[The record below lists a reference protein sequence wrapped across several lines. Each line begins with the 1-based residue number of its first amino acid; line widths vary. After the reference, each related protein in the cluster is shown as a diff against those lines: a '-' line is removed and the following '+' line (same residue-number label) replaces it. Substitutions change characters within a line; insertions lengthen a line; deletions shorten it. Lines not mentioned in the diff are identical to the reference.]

1 MKFAIIAA
9 GEGSRLATEGI
20 TQPKPLIP
28 LCGVPMIERLISIF
42 HRCGAE
48 EIIVAVNSARPETH
62 QYLLEFS
69 EANPTFPLRIVVA
82 DTPSSMH
89 TFAALAPY
97 LQEAPF
103 CLTTVDTIF
112 QEEAFRAYLHAAKQY
127 LHHGYDGCMAVTDF
141 VDDESP
147 LYIATTS
154 QFDITGFH
162 DKITDTADKTRDVS
176 DKITDSSDK
185 KADFSD
191 KKADFS
197 EESSDRDKNHH
208 VDSIFIS
215 GGIYTLSPKAL
226 TTLSRCMAEGQHRLR
241 NFQRGLIADGL
252 KLKAYLF
259 DKILDIDHASDIAK
273 AESFLQEGI

>member
-9 GEGSRLATEGI
+9 GEGSRLATEGV

-112 QEEAFRAYLHAAKQY
+112 QEEAFRAYLHATEQY
-127 LHHGYDGCMAVTDF
+127 LLDGYDGCMAVTDF

-147 LYIATTS
+147 LYVAATS

-162 DKITDTADKTRDVS
+162 DKITEAPNSTLG
-176 DKITDSSDK
+176 
-185 KADFSD
+185 
-191 KKADFS
+191 
-197 EESSDRDKNHH
+197 ESY
-208 VDSIFIS
+208 FIS

-226 TTLSRCMAEGQHRLR
+226 TTLSRCMEEGQHRLR

-252 KLKAYLF
+252 KLKAHLF

>member
-9 GEGSRLATEGI
+9 GEGSRLATEGV

-28 LCGVPMIERLISIF
+28 LCGVPMVERLIRIF
-42 HRCGAE
+42 HRSGAE

-62 QYLLEFS
+62 HYLLGFS

-89 TFAALAPY
+89 TFSALAPY

-112 QEEAFRAYLHAAKQY
+112 QEEAFRNYLEAATQH
-127 LHHGYDGCMAVTDF
+127 LQQGYDGCMAVTDF

-147 LYIATTS
+147 LYIATTNQS
-154 QFDITGFH
+154 EITAFLDEMPNH
-162 DKITDTADKTRDVS
+162 K
-176 DKITDSSDK
+176 
-185 KADFSD
+185 
-191 KKADFS
+191 
-197 EESSDRDKNHH
+197 ENESNTSCQLGQDL
-208 VDSIFIS
+208 FIS

-241 NFQRGLIADGL
+241 NFQRGLLADGL
-252 KLKAYLF
+252 RLKAHLF
-259 DKILDIDHASDIAK
+259 EKILDIDHASDIAK
-273 AESFLQEGI
+273 AEAFLQEGI

>member
-9 GEGSRLATEGI
+9 GEGSHLATEGV

-48 EIIVAVNSARPETH
+48 EIIVAVNSTRPETH

-69 EANPTFPLRIVVA
+69 EANPTIPLRIVVA

-112 QEEAFRAYLHAAKQY
+112 QEEAFRAYLHATEQY
-127 LHHGYDGCMAVTDF
+127 LLDGYDGCMAVTDF

-147 LYIATTS
+147 LYVAATS

-162 DKITDTADKTRDVS
+162 DKITDVS
-176 DKITDSSDK
+176 DS

-191 KKADFS
+191 KNTDFS

-252 KLKAYLF
+252 KLKAHLF

-273 AESFLQEGI
+273 AENFLQEGI

>member
-9 GEGSRLATEGI
+9 GEGSRLATEGVP
-20 TQPKPLIP
+20 QPKPLIP

-62 QYLLEFS
+62 QYLLGFS
-69 EANPTFPLRIVVA
+69 EANPTFPLHIVVA

-112 QEEAFRAYLHAAKQY
+112 QEEAFRAYLHATEQY
-127 LHHGYDGCMAVTDF
+127 LLDGYDGCMAVTDF

-147 LYIATTS
+147 LYVAATS

-162 DKITDTADKTRDVS
+162 DKITEAPNSTLR
-176 DKITDSSDK
+176 
-185 KADFSD
+185 
-191 KKADFS
+191 
-197 EESSDRDKNHH
+197 ESY
-208 VDSIFIS
+208 FIS

-226 TTLSRCMAEGQHRLR
+226 TTLSRCMEEGQHRLR

-252 KLKAYLF
+252 KLKAHLF

-273 AESFLQEGI
+273 AECFLQEGI

>member
-9 GEGSRLATEGI
+9 GEGSRLATEGVP
-20 TQPKPLIP
+20 QPKPLIP

-62 QYLLEFS
+62 QYLLGFS

-89 TFAALAPY
+89 TFAALTPY

-112 QEEAFRAYLHAAKQY
+112 QEEAFRAYLHATEQY
-127 LHHGYDGCMAVTDF
+127 LLDGYDGCMAVTDF

-147 LYIATTS
+147 LYVTATS

-162 DKITDTADKTRDVS
+162 DKITEAPNSTLR
-176 DKITDSSDK
+176 
-185 KADFSD
+185 
-191 KKADFS
+191 
-197 EESSDRDKNHH
+197 ESY
-208 VDSIFIS
+208 FIS

-252 KLKAYLF
+252 KLKAHLF

>member
-9 GEGSRLATEGI
+9 GEGSRLATEGV

-112 QEEAFRAYLHAAKQY
+112 QEEAFRAYLHATEQY
-127 LHHGYDGCMAVTDF
+127 LLNGYDGCMAVTDF

-147 LYIATTS
+147 LYVAATS

-162 DKITDTADKTRDVS
+162 DKITEAPNSTLG
-176 DKITDSSDK
+176 
-185 KADFSD
+185 
-191 KKADFS
+191 
-197 EESSDRDKNHH
+197 ESY
-208 VDSIFIS
+208 FIS

-226 TTLSRCMAEGQHRLR
+226 ITLSRCMAEGQHRLR
-241 NFQRGLIADGL
+241 NFQRGLLADGL
-252 KLKAYLF
+252 RLKAHLF
-259 DKILDIDHASDIAK
+259 EKILDIDHANDITK

>member
-9 GEGSRLATEGI
+9 GEGSRLATEGV
-20 TQPKPLIP
+20 TQPKPLIS
-28 LCGVPMIERLISIF
+28 LCGIPMIERLISIF

-48 EIIVAVNSARPETH
+48 EIIVAINSARPETH

-69 EANPTFPLRIVVA
+69 EANPTIPLRIVVA

-112 QEEAFRAYLHAAKQY
+112 QEEPFRAYLHATEQY
-127 LHHGYDGCMAVTDF
+127 LLDGYDGCMAVTDF

-147 LYIATTS
+147 LYVAATS

-162 DKITDTADKTRDVS
+162 DRITEAPNSTLG
-176 DKITDSSDK
+176 
-185 KADFSD
+185 
-191 KKADFS
+191 
-197 EESSDRDKNHH
+197 ESY
-208 VDSIFIS
+208 FIS

-226 TTLSRCMAEGQHRLR
+226 TTLSRCMTEGQHRLR

-252 KLKAYLF
+252 KLKAHLF

>member
-112 QEEAFRAYLHAAKQY
+112 QEEAFLAYLHATEQY
-127 LHHGYDGCMAVTDF
+127 LLDGYDGCMAVTDF

-147 LYIATTS
+147 LYVAATS
-154 QFDITGFH
+154 QLDITGFH
-162 DKITDTADKTRDVS
+162 DKITEAPNSTLG
-176 DKITDSSDK
+176 
-185 KADFSD
+185 
-191 KKADFS
+191 
-197 EESSDRDKNHH
+197 ESY
-208 VDSIFIS
+208 FIS
-215 GGIYTLSPKAL
+215 GGIYTLSPKTL

-252 KLKAYLF
+252 KLKAHLF

>member
-9 GEGSRLATEGI
+9 GEGSRLATEGV

-28 LCGVPMIERLISIF
+28 LCGVPMIERLISLF

-69 EANPTFPLRIVVA
+69 EANPTIPLRIVVA

-112 QEEAFRAYLHAAKQY
+112 QEEAFRAYLHATEQY
-127 LHHGYDGCMAVTDF
+127 LLDGYDGCMAVTDF

-147 LYIATTS
+147 LYVAATS
-154 QFDITGFH
+154 QFDITGFY
-162 DKITDTADKTRDVS
+162 DKITEAPNSTLG
-176 DKITDSSDK
+176 
-185 KADFSD
+185 
-191 KKADFS
+191 
-197 EESSDRDKNHH
+197 ESY
-208 VDSIFIS
+208 FIS

-226 TTLSRCMAEGQHRLR
+226 TTLSRCMEEGQHRLR

-252 KLKAYLF
+252 KLKAHLF
-259 DKILDIDHASDIAK
+259 EKILDIDHASDITK
-273 AESFLQEGI
+273 AEAFLQEGI

>member
-9 GEGSRLATEGI
+9 GEGSRLATEGV

-28 LCGVPMIERLISIF
+28 LCRVPMIERLISIF

-48 EIIVAVNSARPETH
+48 EIIVAVNSTRPETH

-112 QEEAFRAYLHAAKQY
+112 QEEGFRAYLQATEQY
-127 LHHGYDGCMAVTDF
+127 LLNGYDGCMAITDF

-147 LYIATTS
+147 LYVAATS
-154 QFDITGFH
+154 QFDITGFY
-162 DKITDTADKTRDVS
+162 DKITEAPNSTLG
-176 DKITDSSDK
+176 
-185 KADFSD
+185 
-191 KKADFS
+191 
-197 EESSDRDKNHH
+197 ESY
-208 VDSIFIS
+208 FIS

-226 TTLSRCMAEGQHRLR
+226 TTLSRCMEEGQHRLR

-252 KLKAYLF
+252 KLKAHLF
-259 DKILDIDHASDIAK
+259 EKILDIDHASDITK

>member
-20 TQPKPLIP
+20 TSPKPLIS
-28 LCGVPMIERLISIF
+28 LCGVPMIERLIRIF

-69 EANPTFPLRIVVA
+69 EANPTIPLRIVVA

-89 TFAALAPY
+89 TFAALALY

-112 QEEAFRAYLHAAKQY
+112 QEEAFRAYLEAATQH
-127 LHHGYDGCMAVTDF
+127 LQLGYDGCMAVTDF

-147 LYIATTS
+147 LYVTATS
-154 QFDITGFH
+154 QLDITGFH
-162 DKITDTADKTRDVS
+162 DKITEAPNSTLG
-176 DKITDSSDK
+176 
-185 KADFSD
+185 
-191 KKADFS
+191 
-197 EESSDRDKNHH
+197 ESY
-208 VDSIFIS
+208 FIS
-215 GGIYTLSPKAL
+215 GGIYILSPKAL
-226 TTLSRCMAEGQHRLR
+226 ITLSRCMAEGQHRLR
-241 NFQRGLIADGL
+241 NFQRGLLADGL
-252 KLKAYLF
+252 KLKAHLF
-259 DKILDIDHASDIAK
+259 EKILDIDHASDIAK

>member
-9 GEGSRLATEGI
+9 GEGSRLATEGV

-28 LCGVPMIERLISIF
+28 LCRVPMIERLISIF

-69 EANPTFPLRIVVA
+69 EANPTIPLRIVVA

-112 QEEAFRAYLHAAKQY
+112 QEEAFRAYLHATEQY
-127 LHHGYDGCMAVTDF
+127 LLDGYDGCMAVTDF

-147 LYIATTS
+147 LYVAATS

-162 DKITDTADKTRDVS
+162 DKITEAPNSTLG
-176 DKITDSSDK
+176 
-185 KADFSD
+185 
-191 KKADFS
+191 
-197 EESSDRDKNHH
+197 ESY
-208 VDSIFIS
+208 FIS

-273 AESFLQEGI
+273 AESFLQEEI

>member
-9 GEGSRLATEGI
+9 GEGSRLATEGVP
-20 TQPKPLIP
+20 QPKPLIP

-48 EIIVAVNSARPETH
+48 EIIVAVNSTRPETH

-69 EANPTFPLRIVVA
+69 EANPTIPLRIVVA

-112 QEEAFRAYLHAAKQY
+112 QEEAFRAYLHATEQY
-127 LHHGYDGCMAVTDF
+127 LLDGYDGCMAVTDF

-147 LYIATTS
+147 LYVAATS
-154 QFDITGFH
+154 QFDITGFY
-162 DKITDTADKTRDVS
+162 DKITEAPNSTLG
-176 DKITDSSDK
+176 
-185 KADFSD
+185 
-191 KKADFS
+191 
-197 EESSDRDKNHH
+197 ESY
-208 VDSIFIS
+208 FIS

-226 TTLSRCMAEGQHRLR
+226 TTLSRCMEEGQHRLR

-252 KLKAYLF
+252 KLKAHLF
-259 DKILDIDHASDIAK
+259 EKILDIDHASDITK
-273 AESFLQEGI
+273 AEAFLQEGI

>member
-62 QYLLEFS
+62 QYLLAFS
-69 EANPTFPLRIVVA
+69 EANPTIPLRIVVA
-82 DTPSSMH
+82 DAPSSMH

-112 QEEAFRAYLHAAKQY
+112 QEEAFRAYLHATEQY
-127 LHHGYDGCMAVTDF
+127 LLDGYDGCMAVTDF

-147 LYIATTS
+147 LYVTATS

-162 DKITDTADKTRDVS
+162 DKITEAPNSTLG
-176 DKITDSSDK
+176 
-185 KADFSD
+185 
-191 KKADFS
+191 
-197 EESSDRDKNHH
+197 ESY
-208 VDSIFIS
+208 FIS
-215 GGIYTLSPKAL
+215 GGIYTLSTKAL

-252 KLKAYLF
+252 KLKAHLF

-273 AESFLQEGI
+273 AESFLQKGI

>member
-9 GEGSRLATEGI
+9 GEGSRLATEGV

-28 LCGVPMIERLISIF
+28 LCGVPMLERLIRIF

-48 EIIVAVNSARPETH
+48 EIILAVNSTRPETH

-69 EANPTFPLRIVVA
+69 EANPTIPLRIVVA

-112 QEEAFRAYLHAAKQY
+112 QEEAFRAYLHATEQY
-127 LHHGYDGCMAVTDF
+127 LLDGYDGCMAVTDF

-147 LYIATTS
+147 LYVAATS
-154 QFDITGFH
+154 QFDITGFY
-162 DKITDTADKTRDVS
+162 DKITEAPNSTLG
-176 DKITDSSDK
+176 
-185 KADFSD
+185 
-191 KKADFS
+191 
-197 EESSDRDKNHH
+197 ESY
-208 VDSIFIS
+208 FIS

-226 TTLSRCMAEGQHRLR
+226 TTLSRCMEEGQHRLR

-252 KLKAYLF
+252 KLKAHLF
-259 DKILDIDHASDIAK
+259 EKILDIDHASDITK
-273 AESFLQEGI
+273 AEAFLQEGI

>member
-9 GEGSRLATEGI
+9 GEGSRLATEGV
-20 TQPKPLIP
+20 TQPKPLIS
-28 LCGVPMIERLISIF
+28 LCGIPMIERLISIF

-69 EANPTFPLRIVVA
+69 EANPTIPLRIVVA

-112 QEEAFRAYLHAAKQY
+112 QEEAFRAYLHATEQY
-127 LHHGYDGCMAVTDF
+127 LLDGYDGCMAVTDF

-147 LYIATTS
+147 LYVAATS

-162 DKITDTADKTRDVS
+162 DKITEAPNSTLR
-176 DKITDSSDK
+176 
-185 KADFSD
+185 
-191 KKADFS
+191 
-197 EESSDRDKNHH
+197 ESY
-208 VDSIFIS
+208 FIS

-252 KLKAYLF
+252 KLKAHLF

-273 AESFLQEGI
+273 AECFLQEGI

>member
-9 GEGSRLATEGI
+9 GEGSRLATEGV

-28 LCGVPMIERLISIF
+28 LCGVPMFERLIRIF

-48 EIIVAVNSARPETH
+48 EIILAVNSTRPETH

-69 EANPTFPLRIVVA
+69 EANPTIPLSIVVA

-112 QEEAFRAYLHAAKQY
+112 QEEAFRAYLHATEQY
-127 LHHGYDGCMAVTDF
+127 LLDGYDGCMAVTDF

-147 LYIATTS
+147 LYIATTN
-154 QFDITGFH
+154 QNEITAFLDEMPNH
-162 DKITDTADKTRDVS
+162 TENES
-176 DKITDSSDK
+176 NSSCQLGQDL
-185 KADFSD
+185 
-191 KKADFS
+191 
-197 EESSDRDKNHH
+197 
-208 VDSIFIS
+208 FIS

-226 TTLSRCMAEGQHRLR
+226 TTLSRCMEEGQHRLR

-252 KLKAYLF
+252 KLKAHLF

-273 AESFLQEGI
+273 AECFLQEGI

>member
-9 GEGSRLATEGI
+9 GEGSRLATEGV

-69 EANPTFPLRIVVA
+69 EANPTIPLRIVVA

-112 QEEAFRAYLHAAKQY
+112 QEEAFRAYLHATEQY
-127 LHHGYDGCMAVTDF
+127 LLNGYDGCMAVTDF

-147 LYIATTS
+147 LYIAATS

-162 DKITDTADKTRDVS
+162 DKIPEAPNSTLG
-176 DKITDSSDK
+176 
-185 KADFSD
+185 
-191 KKADFS
+191 
-197 EESSDRDKNHH
+197 ESY
-208 VDSIFIS
+208 FIS

-252 KLKAYLF
+252 KLKAHLF

>member
-9 GEGSRLATEGI
+9 GEGSRLATEGV

-28 LCGVPMIERLISIF
+28 LCGVPMIERLIRIF

-48 EIIVAVNSARPETH
+48 EIIIAVNSARPETH
-62 QYLLEFS
+62 QHLLQLM
-69 EANPTFPLRIVVA
+69 ADNPTLPLRIVVA

-112 QEEAFRAYLHAAKQY
+112 QEEAFRAYLHATEQC
-127 LHHGYDGCMAVTDF
+127 LLDGYDGCMAVTDF

-147 LYIATTS
+147 LYVAATS

-162 DKITDTADKTRDVS
+162 DKITEAPNSTLG
-176 DKITDSSDK
+176 
-185 KADFSD
+185 
-191 KKADFS
+191 
-197 EESSDRDKNHH
+197 ESY
-208 VDSIFIS
+208 FIS

-226 TTLSRCMAEGQHRLR
+226 TTLSRCTAEGQHRLR

-273 AESFLQEGI
+273 AESFLQKGI

>member
-9 GEGSRLATEGI
+9 GEGSRLSTEGI

-48 EIIVAVNSARPETH
+48 EIIVAVNSTRPETH

-69 EANPTFPLRIVVA
+69 EANPTIPLRIVVA

-112 QEEAFRAYLHAAKQY
+112 QEEAFRAYLHATEQY
-127 LHHGYDGCMAVTDF
+127 LLDGYDGCMAVTDF

-147 LYIATTS
+147 LYVAATS

-162 DKITDTADKTRDVS
+162 DKITEAPNSTLG
-176 DKITDSSDK
+176 
-185 KADFSD
+185 
-191 KKADFS
+191 
-197 EESSDRDKNHH
+197 ESY
-208 VDSIFIS
+208 FIS

-226 TTLSRCMAEGQHRLR
+226 TTLSRCMEEGQHRLR

-252 KLKAYLF
+252 KLKAHLF

>member
-9 GEGSRLATEGI
+9 GEGSRLATEGV

-62 QYLLEFS
+62 QYLLGFS
-69 EANPTFPLRIVVA
+69 EANPTFPLHIVVA

-89 TFAALAPY
+89 TFSALAPY

-112 QEEAFRAYLHAAKQY
+112 QEEAFRAYLHATEQY
-127 LHHGYDGCMAVTDF
+127 LLNGYDGCMAVTDF

-147 LYIATTS
+147 LYVAATS

-162 DKITDTADKTRDVS
+162 DKITEAPNSTLG
-176 DKITDSSDK
+176 
-185 KADFSD
+185 
-191 KKADFS
+191 
-197 EESSDRDKNHH
+197 ESY
-208 VDSIFIS
+208 FIS

-226 TTLSRCMAEGQHRLR
+226 TTLSRCMEEGQHRLR

-252 KLKAYLF
+252 KLKAHLF

>member
-9 GEGSRLATEGI
+9 GEGSRLATEGV

-48 EIIVAVNSARPETH
+48 EIIVAVNSTRPETH

-69 EANPTFPLRIVVA
+69 EANPTIPLRIVVA

-112 QEEAFRAYLHAAKQY
+112 QEEAFRAYLHATEQY
-127 LHHGYDGCMAVTDF
+127 LLDGYDGCMAVTDF

-147 LYIATTS
+147 LYVAATS

-162 DKITDTADKTRDVS
+162 DKITEAPNSTLR
-176 DKITDSSDK
+176 
-185 KADFSD
+185 
-191 KKADFS
+191 
-197 EESSDRDKNHH
+197 ESY
-208 VDSIFIS
+208 FIS
-215 GGIYTLSPKAL
+215 GGIYTLYPKAL
-226 TTLSRCMAEGQHRLR
+226 TTLSRCMEEGQHRLR

-252 KLKAYLF
+252 KLKAHLF

-273 AESFLQEGI
+273 AECFLQEGI

>member
-9 GEGSRLATEGI
+9 GEGSRLATEGV

-48 EIIVAVNSARPETH
+48 EIIVAVNSTRPETH

-69 EANPTFPLRIVVA
+69 EANPTIPLRIVVA

-112 QEEAFRAYLHAAKQY
+112 QEEAFRAYLHATEQY
-127 LHHGYDGCMAVTDF
+127 LLNGYDGCMAVTDF

-147 LYIATTS
+147 PYVAATS

-162 DKITDTADKTRDVS
+162 DKITEAPNSTLG
-176 DKITDSSDK
+176 
-185 KADFSD
+185 
-191 KKADFS
+191 
-197 EESSDRDKNHH
+197 ESY
-208 VDSIFIS
+208 FIS

-226 TTLSRCMAEGQHRLR
+226 TTLSRCMEEGQHRLR

-252 KLKAYLF
+252 KLKAHLF

>member
-9 GEGSRLATEGI
+9 GEGSRLATEGV

-48 EIIVAVNSARPETH
+48 EIIVAVNSTRPETH

-89 TFAALAPY
+89 TFAALTPY

-112 QEEAFRAYLHAAKQY
+112 QEEAFRAYLHATEQY
-127 LHHGYDGCMAVTDF
+127 LLDGYDGCMAVTDF

-147 LYIATTS
+147 LYVATTS

-162 DKITDTADKTRDVS
+162 DKITEAPNSTLR
-176 DKITDSSDK
+176 
-185 KADFSD
+185 
-191 KKADFS
+191 
-197 EESSDRDKNHH
+197 ESY
-208 VDSIFIS
+208 FIS

-252 KLKAYLF
+252 KLKAHLF

>member
-9 GEGSRLATEGI
+9 GEGSRLATEGV

-69 EANPTFPLRIVVA
+69 EANPTIPLRIVVA

-112 QEEAFRAYLHAAKQY
+112 QEEAFRAYLHATEQY
-127 LHHGYDGCMAVTDF
+127 LLDGYDGCMAVTDF

-147 LYIATTS
+147 LYVAATS

-162 DKITDTADKTRDVS
+162 DKITEAPNSTLR
-176 DKITDSSDK
+176 
-185 KADFSD
+185 
-191 KKADFS
+191 
-197 EESSDRDKNHH
+197 ESY
-208 VDSIFIS
+208 FIS

-226 TTLSRCMAEGQHRLR
+226 TTLSRCMEEGQHRLR

-252 KLKAYLF
+252 KLKAHLF

-273 AESFLQEGI
+273 AECFLQEGI

>member
-9 GEGSRLATEGI
+9 GEGSRLATEGV

-48 EIIVAVNSARPETH
+48 EIIVAVNSTRPETH

-69 EANPTFPLRIVVA
+69 EANPTIPLRIVVA

-112 QEEAFRAYLHAAKQY
+112 QEEAFRAYLHATEQY
-127 LHHGYDGCMAVTDF
+127 LLDGYDGCMAVTDF

-147 LYIATTS
+147 LYVAATS

-162 DKITDTADKTRDVS
+162 DKITEAPNSTLR
-176 DKITDSSDK
+176 
-185 KADFSD
+185 
-191 KKADFS
+191 
-197 EESSDRDKNHH
+197 ESY
-208 VDSIFIS
+208 FIS

-226 TTLSRCMAEGQHRLR
+226 TTLSRCMEEGQHRLR

-252 KLKAYLF
+252 KLKAHLF

>member
-9 GEGSRLATEGI
+9 GEGSRLATEGV

-28 LCGVPMIERLISIF
+28 LCGVPMLERLIRIF

-48 EIIVAVNSARPETH
+48 ELILAVNSTRPETH

-69 EANPTFPLRIVVA
+69 EANPTIPLRIVVA

-112 QEEAFRAYLHAAKQY
+112 QEEAFRAYLHATEQY
-127 LHHGYDGCMAVTDF
+127 LLDGYDGCMAVTDF

-147 LYIATTS
+147 LYVAATS
-154 QFDITGFH
+154 QFDITGFY
-162 DKITDTADKTRDVS
+162 DKITEAPNSTLG
-176 DKITDSSDK
+176 
-185 KADFSD
+185 
-191 KKADFS
+191 
-197 EESSDRDKNHH
+197 ESY
-208 VDSIFIS
+208 FIS

-252 KLKAYLF
+252 KLKAHLF

-273 AESFLQEGI
+273 AECFLQEGI

>member
-9 GEGSRLATEGI
+9 GEGSRLATEGV

-48 EIIVAVNSARPETH
+48 EIIVAVNSTRPETH

-69 EANPTFPLRIVVA
+69 EANPTIPLRIVVA

-112 QEEAFRAYLHAAKQY
+112 QEEAFRAYLQATEQY
-127 LHHGYDGCMAVTDF
+127 LLDGYDGCMAVTDF

-147 LYIATTS
+147 LYVAATS

-162 DKITDTADKTRDVS
+162 DKITEAPNSTLR
-176 DKITDSSDK
+176 
-185 KADFSD
+185 
-191 KKADFS
+191 
-197 EESSDRDKNHH
+197 ESY
-208 VDSIFIS
+208 FIS

-226 TTLSRCMAEGQHRLR
+226 TTLSRCMEEGQHRLR

-252 KLKAYLF
+252 KLKAHLF

-273 AESFLQEGI
+273 AECFLQEGI

>member
-9 GEGSRLATEGI
+9 GEGSRLATEGV

-97 LQEAPF
+97 LQEDPF

-112 QEEAFRAYLHAAKQY
+112 QEEAFRAYLHATEQY
-127 LHHGYDGCMAVTDF
+127 LLNGYDGCMAVTDF

-147 LYIATTS
+147 LYVAATS

-162 DKITDTADKTRDVS
+162 DKITEAPNSTLG
-176 DKITDSSDK
+176 
-185 KADFSD
+185 
-191 KKADFS
+191 
-197 EESSDRDKNHH
+197 ESY
-208 VDSIFIS
+208 FIS

-226 TTLSRCMAEGQHRLR
+226 TTLSRCMEEGQHRLR

-252 KLKAYLF
+252 KLKAHLF

>member
-9 GEGSRLATEGI
+9 GEGSRLATEGV

-48 EIIVAVNSARPETH
+48 EIIVAVNSTRPETH
-62 QYLLEFS
+62 QHLLEFS
-69 EANPTFPLRIVVA
+69 EANPTIPLRIVVA

-112 QEEAFRAYLHAAKQY
+112 QEEAFRAYLHATEQY
-127 LHHGYDGCMAVTDF
+127 LLDGYDGCMAVTDF

-147 LYIATTS
+147 LYVAATS

-162 DKITDTADKTRDVS
+162 DKITEAPNSTLR
-176 DKITDSSDK
+176 
-185 KADFSD
+185 
-191 KKADFS
+191 
-197 EESSDRDKNHH
+197 ESY
-208 VDSIFIS
+208 FIS

-226 TTLSRCMAEGQHRLR
+226 TTLSRCMEEGQHRLR

-252 KLKAYLF
+252 KLKAHLF

-273 AESFLQEGI
+273 AECFLQEGI

>member
-9 GEGSRLATEGI
+9 GEGSRLATEGV

-48 EIIVAVNSARPETH
+48 EIIVAVNSTRPETH

-69 EANPTFPLRIVVA
+69 EANPTIPLRIVVA

-112 QEEAFRAYLHAAKQY
+112 QEEAFRAYLHATEQY
-127 LHHGYDGCMAVTDF
+127 LLDGYDGCMAVTDF

-147 LYIATTS
+147 LYVAATS

-162 DKITDTADKTRDVS
+162 DKITEAPNSTLR
-176 DKITDSSDK
+176 
-185 KADFSD
+185 
-191 KKADFS
+191 
-197 EESSDRDKNHH
+197 ESY
-208 VDSIFIS
+208 FIS

-226 TTLSRCMAEGQHRLR
+226 TTLSRCMEEGQHRLR
-241 NFQRGLIADGL
+241 NFQRGLLADGL
-252 KLKAYLF
+252 RLKAHLF
-259 DKILDIDHASDIAK
+259 EKILDIDHASDIAK
-273 AESFLQEGI
+273 AEVFLQEGI

>member
-9 GEGSRLATEGI
+9 GEGSRLATEGV

-48 EIIVAVNSARPETH
+48 EIIVAVNSTRPETH

-69 EANPTFPLRIVVA
+69 EANPTFPLSIVVA

-112 QEEAFRAYLHAAKQY
+112 QEQAFRAYLHATEQY
-127 LHHGYDGCMAVTDF
+127 LLNGYDGCMAITDF

-147 LYIATTS
+147 LYVAATS
-154 QFDITGFH
+154 QFDITGFY
-162 DKITDTADKTRDVS
+162 DKITEAPNSTLG
-176 DKITDSSDK
+176 
-185 KADFSD
+185 
-191 KKADFS
+191 
-197 EESSDRDKNHH
+197 ESY
-208 VDSIFIS
+208 FIS

-252 KLKAYLF
+252 KLKAHLF

-273 AESFLQEGI
+273 AECFLQEGI

>member
-9 GEGSRLATEGI
+9 GEGSRLATEGV

-112 QEEAFRAYLHAAKQY
+112 QEEAFRAYLHATEQY
-127 LHHGYDGCMAVTDF
+127 LLNGYDGCMAVIDF

-147 LYIATTS
+147 LYVAATS

-162 DKITDTADKTRDVS
+162 DKITEAPNSTLG
-176 DKITDSSDK
+176 
-185 KADFSD
+185 
-191 KKADFS
+191 
-197 EESSDRDKNHH
+197 ESY
-208 VDSIFIS
+208 FIS

-226 TTLSRCMAEGQHRLR
+226 TTLSRCMEEGQHRLR

-252 KLKAYLF
+252 KLKAHLF

>member
-9 GEGSRLATEGI
+9 GEGSRLATEGV

-28 LCGVPMIERLISIF
+28 LCGVPMLERLIRIF

-48 EIIVAVNSARPETH
+48 EIILAVNSTRPETH

-69 EANPTFPLRIVVA
+69 EANPTIPLRIVVA

-112 QEEAFRAYLHAAKQY
+112 QEEAFRAYLHATEQY
-127 LHHGYDGCMAVTDF
+127 LLDGYDGCMAVTDF

-147 LYIATTS
+147 LYVAATS

-162 DKITDTADKTRDVS
+162 DKITEAPNSTLR
-176 DKITDSSDK
+176 
-185 KADFSD
+185 
-191 KKADFS
+191 
-197 EESSDRDKNHH
+197 ESY
-208 VDSIFIS
+208 FIS

-226 TTLSRCMAEGQHRLR
+226 TTLSRCMEEGQHRLR

-252 KLKAYLF
+252 KLKAHLF

-273 AESFLQEGI
+273 AECFLQEGI